1 MEPDQY
7 ERMAE
12 LQDHHWWFV
21 AKRRIV
27 DALIR
32 KHATTPTPGQFSESW
47 VLDAGCGTGSM
58 LPVMRQWGR
67 VVGADMCRQALR
79 YASHGS
85 LIEADILNLPFA
97 DRSFRLLGCFDVLY
111 HRRVEDIEAVLLEL
125 HRVCHQNGV
134 LVITDSALP
143 VLRSSHD
150 AALHGARRFRL
161 RVLKLLLEDAG
172 FQVIYGSY
180 FHTLLFPVAAI
191 VRLIKR
197 VVEGTPDLS
206 GLSCDKNVTPHSDL
220 RPFPRWVNSVLSA
233 VYEVEAALLRRARL
247 PIGLSVVVIARPI
260 GIV

>member
-1 MEPDQY
+1 
-7 ERMAE
+7 
-12 LQDHHWWFV
+12 
-21 AKRRIV
+21 
-27 DALIR
+27 
-32 KHATTPTPGQFSESW
+32 
-47 VLDAGCGTGSM
+47 
-58 LPVMRQWGR
+58 
-67 VVGADMCRQALR
+67 
-79 YASHGS
+79 
-85 LIEADILNLPFA
+85 
-97 DRSFRLLGCFDVLY
+97 LLGCFDVLY
-111 HRRVEDIEAVLLEL
+111 HRRVEDVEAVLLEL

-143 VLRSSHD
+143 ILRSSHD

-197 VVEGTPDLS
+197 VVEGTQDLS
-206 GLSCDKNVTPHSDL
+206 GLSRDKNVTPHSDL
-220 RPFPRWVNSVLSA
+220 RPLPRWVNSVLSA